1 MRIAPQKAPQAIP
14 FPAPQS
20 SPTPGPRLLI
30 LARILVFKKSSREA
44 RQARK
49 AALDRRQDRI
59 RMIAIRRTSHL
70 TARYVQHNVQG
81 VNAITYTEAR
91 AELASTIKRVC
102 RDRTPVI
109 ITRKREDAVV
119 MMSLAD
125 YESLTET
132 AYLLRNPRNAKR
144 LLDSIKQLDSG
155 KGKERALLT

>member
-1 MRIAPQKAPQAIP
+1 LTRPIGYGKGERALKIASDTDADAESAKICIP
-14 FPAPQS
+14 WRWAE
-20 SPTPGPRLLI
+20 I
-30 LARILVFKKSSREA
+30 LTI
-44 RQARK
+44 
-49 AALDRRQDRI
+49 I
-59 RMIAIRRTSHL
+59 
-70 TARYVQHNVQG
+70 YVQHIVHIM
-81 VNAITYTEAR
+81 NAITYSEAR

-102 RDRTPVI
+102 RDRSPVI

-144 LLDSIKQLDSG
+144 LLDSIKQLEAG